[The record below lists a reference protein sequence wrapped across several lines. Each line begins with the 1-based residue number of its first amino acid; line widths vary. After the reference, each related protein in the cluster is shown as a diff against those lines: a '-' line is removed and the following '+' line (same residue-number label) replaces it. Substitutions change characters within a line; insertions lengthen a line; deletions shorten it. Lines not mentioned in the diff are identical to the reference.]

1 MQVHDIEDLVRVGR
15 ANKACPYFMARQL
28 SGNAQLVF
36 CPYTYLLDPL
46 VRAAMEVDV
55 EGAVLIF
62 DEAHNIEDVARWGH
76 QRGCGPARSPPG
88 LAAEGG
94 FGAPH
99 PIVACVSWGA
109 CCKAQGDCPFCPA
122 ILSMPRCVLD
132 ARVLLLTGKSLPA
145 D

>member
-1 MQVHDIEDLVRVGR
+1 MPSSTVQECGVQALANAQEASTHHSAPSWCTTCQGQPLQAPTQLAGAARQVHDIEDLVRIGR

-62 DEAHNIEDVARWGH
+62 DEAHNIEDVARWGGRAGVSGS
-76 QRGCGPARSPPG
+76 RGPRR
-88 LAAEGG
+88 
-94 FGAPH
+94 
-99 PIVACVSWGA
+99 
-109 CCKAQGDCPFCPA
+109 AQG
-122 ILSMPRCVLD
+122 
-132 ARVLLLTGKSLPA
+132 
-145 D
+145 